1 MNHYDWYDLRH
12 HRFARVSLGVTR
24 THIGAPRKNLDEHMQ
39 LLEQMRIDGSQFAGF
54 QELSITGYSC
64 DKMFQSETLQDATLE
79 TLAELA
85 EKTRDFPMLITV
97 GAPIVQEFD
106 LFNCAISF
114 YGGRPV
120 SGNIKGFLPN
130 YREFLEHKFFIPGY
144 RSNRREMSLL
154 GYTIPCGWDILLKH
168 KFCKDFVLHHEIC
181 EDMWVP
187 ISPSAFA
194 ALWGAT
200 VEMNLSASNITIGKD
215 LFRRD
220 LVKVASGKDNGVY
233 LYVSA
238 GPGEGNRGLTWDSQI
253 LVAERGSVIAQ
264 GDQRFGFESS
274 HLTHDVDLASCVQ
287 DRLEQHSFSD
297 NKAWIESMMRP
308 GAIDFRTVEFGW
320 LEQPKLVCRGVVF
333 PDRAAHS
340 PRYVLRRKI
349 SRTPFVPEDPAELT
363 YACETV
369 HRIQTHATACRWRF
383 MREKLQRKVKLLF
396 NLSGGR
402 DSMNVAGVLAHSADM
417 LKYDRRDIVCVSIP
431 GFGTTGE
438 TRGLARTIGE
448 AFGFDFREIPI
459 TNVGE
464 DNGLSFQVSLQK
476 GPGLAEMLLLLSGHD
491 GLKEDL
497 AFENAQAWLRTVLT
511 LTIGA
516 REIGMFVGTGTMTE
530 AAVGW
535 FTMHG
540 DGASHF
546 NPNASMPKSLEK
558 HVLIWM
564 ADHVFVRQPDVQDAL
579 RVCAGLAPSPELKRT
594 VGGKRVQI
602 TDDFIGPEILREF
615 FLLWGLRFGRR
626 PSWINRT
633 AWEVFSDGEPS
644 FTLGEIVKWQKVF
657 WRRFFDAQYKRNCVP
672 DSVKLGLLSLSPLG
686 GDFVWPTEGCDDE
699 WQTDCDRVPQV

>member
-1 MNHYDWYDLRH
+1 MKNNYDWYDLRH

-39 LLEQMRIDGSQFAGF
+39 VLQQMKQEGSQFAGF

-64 DKMFQSETLQDATLE
+64 DKMFQSETLQEATLE

-85 EKTRDFPMLITV
+85 EKTRNFPMLITV
-97 GAPIVQEFD
+97 GAPIVQGTD
-106 LFNCAISF
+106 LYNCAISF
-114 YGGRPV
+114 YGGRPL
-120 SGNIKGFLPN
+120 SGHIKSFLPN

-144 RSNRREMSLL
+144 RSTLRQMRLL
-154 GYTIPCGWDILLKH
+154 GTVIPCGWDILLKH
-168 KFCKDFVLHHEIC
+168 KFCEDFILHHELC

-194 ALWGAT
+194 ALWGAM

-215 LFRRD
+215 LFRQD
-220 LVKVASGKDNGVY
+220 LVKVASGKNNNVY

-238 GPGEGNRGLTWDSQI
+238 GPGEGNRGLAWDNQI
-253 LVAERGSVIAQ
+253 LVAERGNIIAQ
-264 GDQRFGFESS
+264 GEQRFGFESS
-274 HLTHDVDLASCVQ
+274 HLTHDVDLGSCVQ
-287 DRLEQHSFSD
+287 DRLEQHTFSD
-297 NKAWIESMMRP
+297 NKAWIENMLRP
-308 GAIDFRTVEFGW
+308 GAVDFRVQEFGW
-320 LEQPKLVCRGVVF
+320 LDQSPVSCPGVTFANRGE
-333 PDRAAHS
+333 HS
-340 PRYVLRRKI
+340 PQYVLKRKI

-369 HRIQTHATACRWRF
+369 HRIQTHALACRWRY
-383 MREKLQRKVKLLF
+383 MQEKQQRKVKLLF

-402 DSMNVAGVLAHSADM
+402 DSVNVAGVIAHAAD
-417 LKYDRRDIVCVSIP
+417 LLHYDHDDVVCLSIP
-431 GFGTTGE
+431 GFGTTDE
-438 TRGLARTIGE
+438 TRDLARTIGE

-459 TNVGE
+459 AK
-464 DNGLSFQVSLQK
+464 NGSSLDVPLSDRPEQVL
-476 GPGLAEMLLLLSGHD
+476 GLAEMLLLLSGHD

-497 AFENAQAWLRTVLT
+497 AFENAQAWLRTVLA

-516 REIGMFVGTGTMTE
+516 REIGMFIGTGTMTE

-558 HVLIWM
+558 HVLLWM
-564 ADHVFVRQPDVQDAL
+564 ADHVFVGQPLVRDAF
-579 RVCAGLAPSPELKRT
+579 RAVAGLAPSPELTRL

-602 TDDFIGPEILREF
+602 TDEIIGPEILREF
-615 FLLWGLRFGRR
+615 FLFWGLRFGRR
-626 PSWINRT
+626 PSWINR
-633 AWEVFSDGEPS
+633 AVWEVFSEGEPS
-644 FTLGEIVKWQKVF
+644 FSLPEIVKWQKVF
-657 WRRFFDAQYKRNCVP
+657 WRRFFDGQYKRNCVP

-699 WQTDCDRVPQV
+699 WQADCDRVP